1 MKTTLP
7 FLALCL
13 LPVFAGAQSCNCS
26 EQFEWL
32 QQKLALNY
40 SGYRDKV
47 TPENKADFEQHT
59 AAMQPEIVR
68 AESDT
73 ACLRLLREWAK
84 WFRDGHVQLS
94 YHASQVAEDPAVIRR
109 RYETWEKISFSETQA
124 RQYLDRPDIDPVEG
138 IYQNAEGNYRVAVIR
153 DSTPERDFVGILL
166 KADSV
171 WWTPGQVKFDFKYNN
186 TGHDSPWLYTGR
198 YYMRDHS
205 ARQPGIWFASGSLKF
220 EALGNW
226 YKQYPGTANIPPM
239 PRIFTLESLDAN
251 TLLLTVPTMSE
262 TVRLEL
268 DSLVKANADLLERTP
283 NLVIDC
289 RNNGGGSDVTFYPLL
304 PYIYSGIVKSY
315 KAQIY
320 STEDNIQKYD
330 RLRHNR
336 DYPKLYRLYYGYM
349 ARKMK
354 RNKGKFVGK
363 CGEETQN
370 LKKLKSN
377 PKRVAIL
384 INGNCGS
391 SCEQFIYYAAQSTRV
406 TLIGQSTAGIMD
418 YGNLHTL
425 DFPCEKLRLA
435 YPTSRSCAVDAGK
448 AIDGIGI
455 PPDVSIDSDVK
466 DWVEYARLYLKGGG
480 EKMGN

>member
-1 MKTTLP
+1 MKTILS
-7 FLALCL
+7 FIALCL
-13 LPVFAGAQSCNCS
+13 LSAHAGAQSCECS
-26 EQFEWL
+26 EQFDWL
-32 QQKLALNY
+32 QKKLALNY

-47 TPENKADFEQHT
+47 TPENKAVFEQHT
-59 AAMQPEIVR
+59 AGLQPEI
-68 AESDT
+68 ASAGSDT
-73 ACLRLLREWAK
+73 ACLRLLRKWAR

-94 YHASQVAEDPAVIRR
+94 YRSGPATIDPVEIRQNFQN
-109 RYETWEKISFSETQA
+109 WEKIVLTETEV
-124 RQYLDRPDIDPVEG
+124 RTRFNRPDLDPIEG
-138 IYQNAEGNYRVAVIR
+138 IYQNAEGSYRIALIR
-153 DSTPERDFVGILL
+153 DSTSERDFAAVIIR
-166 KADSV
+166 ADSV
-171 WWTPGQVKFDFKYNN
+171 WWTPGQVKFDLKQQEFP
-186 TGHDSPWLYTGR
+186 GLYTAR

-205 ARQPGIWFASGSLKF
+205 LQNPTVKFADGKLNF
-220 EALGNW
+220 IDFGTW
-226 YKQYPGTANIPPM
+226 YKQYPGSPNIPPK
-239 PRIFTLESLDAN
+239 PQIFTLESLDAN

-268 DSLVKANADLLERTP
+268 DSLVHANAALLERTP

-304 PYIYSGIVKSY
+304 PYIYSGKVKSY

-330 RLRHNR
+330 RLRHNK

-349 ARKMK
+349 ARRMK

-384 INGNCGS
+384 INGRCGS
-391 SCEQFIYYAAQSTRV
+391 SCEQFIYYAEQSTRV
-406 TLIGQSTAGIMD
+406 TLIGQPTAGIMD

-425 DFPCEKLRLA
+425 DFPCDKFKLA

-455 PPDVSIDSDVK
+455 PPDLRIDADVK
-466 DWVEYARLYLKGGG
+466 DWVEYARVYLRGG
-480 EKMGN
+480 K